1 MMAAGGHTIQFDA
14 LHKAVHYPPDR
25 RFRIWIKPSFV
36 AGVVGLLLLPFL
48 IAWAEVV
55 IFRLP
60 YIPPVPQF
68 NEASAAGPHGFP
80 FWVRYAHFF
89 NFLFLIDAHTE
100 RPFNSHGSSAALS
113 EQRLHPGH

>member
-1 MMAAGGHTIQFDA
+1 MP
-14 LHKAVHYPPDR
+14 LHKAVHYPSDR

-36 AGVVGLLLLPFL
+36 AGVVGLLLLAFL

-68 NEASAAGPHGFP
+68 NEASAAASPRFPVVGPLC
-80 FWVRYAHFF
+80 A
-89 NFLFLIDAHTE
+89 FLQFSLFDDAHSKRT
-100 RPFNSHGSSAALS
+100 FNSHGSSAALS
-113 EQRLHPGH
+113 EQ